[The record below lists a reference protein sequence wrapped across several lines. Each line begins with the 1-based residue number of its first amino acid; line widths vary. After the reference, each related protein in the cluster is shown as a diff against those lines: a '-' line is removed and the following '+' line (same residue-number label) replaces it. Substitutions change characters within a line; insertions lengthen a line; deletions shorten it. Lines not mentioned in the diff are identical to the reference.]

1 MAPHLVCP
9 RTKIK
14 RLPSLPVQNS
24 SEPTMLPSACVQ
36 VFPALRK
43 AKMSPHTVLWRDAHK
58 VQLEPSTLKPHL
70 RWHTNHTTSPW
81 LLQKPWP
88 KRWPGMASNIISKGA
103 RESAQQMMAVWG
115 AWPSST
121 NWRRAAC
128 LVLEP
133 NGRPS
138 TKRRLPSFQ
147 GTGSDRSSH
156 DSNLR
161 RVHANSWTDSCQACA
176 AKLQRSKLWV
186 CLVFAAPSAS
196 TSGLWQLI
204 YSKQLKCLSFWI
216 FGCCCVKYGS
226 FFNLW
231 IAVLQEL
238 EGIFKCHWGICCC
251 ADLANLSRGAQGTEQ
266 HQQANWS
273 TPWHQTPRSG
283 ANSRSEPRTCF
294 LESLIE
300 LWSWNAS
307 FVQKQHQ

>member
-1 MAPHLVCP
+1 
-9 RTKIK
+9 
-14 RLPSLPVQNS
+14 
-24 SEPTMLPSACVQ
+24 
-36 VFPALRK
+36 
-43 AKMSPHTVLWRDAHK
+43 
-58 VQLEPSTLKPHL
+58 
-70 RWHTNHTTSPW
+70 
-81 LLQKPWP
+81 
-88 KRWPGMASNIISKGA
+88 MASNIISKGA
-103 RESAQQMMAVWG
+103 RESAQPMMAVWG

-138 TKRRLPSFQ
+138 PKRRLPSFQ

-238 EGIFKCHWGICCC
+238 EGIFRCHWWICCC
-251 ADLANLSRGAQGTEQ
+251 ADLANLSRGAQGQSNISKPIEARHDTKHLGRAPIVEVN
-266 HQQANWS
+266 HALASLNRLS
-273 TPWHQTPRSG
+273 NCEVGTHLSCKNNTSK
-283 ANSRSEPRTCF
+283 
-294 LESLIE
+294 LEMP
-300 LWSWNAS
+300 
-307 FVQKQHQ
+307 